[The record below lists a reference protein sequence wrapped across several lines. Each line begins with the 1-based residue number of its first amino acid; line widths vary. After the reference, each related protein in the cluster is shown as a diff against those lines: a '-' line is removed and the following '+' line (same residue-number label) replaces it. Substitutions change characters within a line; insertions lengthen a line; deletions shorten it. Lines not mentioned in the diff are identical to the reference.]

1 MSSNPTPVI
10 RQDSI
15 ALTLFIAASL
25 HALFILGVGFDF
37 LLNKQSEL
45 RQKSLQVMVVRPQKP
60 PEKAVEK
67 PDFLAQTSQQ
77 GSGSNPEKERPSATM
92 RPQQAFEAA
101 GEATRPSLENSQQA
115 QQSPHLTAAGEEALA
130 PSEAKPVQQKRLTA
144 SQLMASRNQEIA
156 RITASLEQKS
166 ADYAKRKRRK
176 AISANTREY
185 KYAAYL
191 DTWRRKVERIGNLN
205 YPDEAKRNS
214 LYGSLV
220 LTVSVRANGTLEQI
234 RVLRSSG
241 HKILDDAAIR
251 IVRLAAPFS
260 PFPQNI
266 REQTDILDITRT
278 WQFQNNNRLSWK

>member
-1 MSSNPTPVI
+1 MSFNPAI

-37 LLNKQSEL
+37 LLSKQPEHRL
-45 RQKSLQVMVVRPQKP
+45 KSLQVMVVRPQKP
-60 PEKAVEK
+60 PEKEVEN

-77 GSGSNPEKERPSATM
+77 GSGTNLKKERPSAN
-92 RPQQAFEAA
+92 
-101 GEATRPSLENSQQA
+101 PSSQQA
-115 QQSPHLTAAGEEALA
+115 YESPGETAAPSLKNVQKTQQQPRLTAAGKGSSA
-130 PSEAKPVQQKRLTA
+130 PSEPKTVQQKPLTA
-144 SQLMASRNQEIA
+144 IQLLASRNQEIA

-176 AISANTREY
+176 PISANTREY

-205 YPDEAKRNS
+205 YPDEAKRNR
-214 LYGSLV
+214 LYGNLILS
-220 LTVSVRANGTLEQI
+220 VSVRADGSLEQI
-234 RVLRSSG
+234 RVLQSSG
-241 HKILDDAAIR
+241 HKILDDAALR
-251 IVRLAAPFS
+251 IVRLAAPYS
-260 PFPQNI
+260 PFPKNI
-266 REQTDILDITRT
+266 REETDILDITRT